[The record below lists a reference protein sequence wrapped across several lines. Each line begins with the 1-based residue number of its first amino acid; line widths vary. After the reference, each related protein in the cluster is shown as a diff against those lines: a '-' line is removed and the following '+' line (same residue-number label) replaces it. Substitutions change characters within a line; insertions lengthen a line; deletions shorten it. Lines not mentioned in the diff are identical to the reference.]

1 VTIAVPV
8 DLADAALTAEMAEDL
23 AVVEAALRDTSFGGD
38 EMFAEVSRHM
48 MQAGGKRFR
57 AMLVL
62 LAARFGDCRD
72 KRIVPAAVAI
82 ELTHL
87 ATLFHDDVMDEAS
100 IRRGSESA
108 NSRFGNSIAILA
120 GDFLFARAS
129 RILADLGPQAIRIQ
143 AETFGRLVDGQLLET
158 VGVREGEDPLDHY
171 MHVITEKT
179 GSLIATSGRFGA
191 MFAGVP
197 DDMADLISDACLRIG
212 VAWQLSDDVLDIASS
227 SAESGKEQ
235 GTDLRQGVRTL
246 PVLYAL
252 RDTSTGQD
260 AVRLR
265 ELLLDADL
273 TDQALHAEALGLLRR
288 SPALEEARQT
298 VRTWIGEASA
308 QLAQLPDVP
317 ARAAFENLCAFVK
330 TRTVL
335 PAVLPALTALPR
347 SPPRALRAVCAPS
360 SLSRSFLAPSL
371 LSPRRPPARFGSRGG
386 RTPIAWGPQGV
397 L

>member
-1 VTIAVPV
+1 MTIAVPV
-8 DLADAALTAEMAEDL
+8 DLADAALAAEMAEDL

-38 EMFAEVSRHM
+38 EMFADVSRHM

-62 LAARFGDCRD
+62 LAARFGDFRD

-100 IRRGSESA
+100 IRRGHESA
-108 NSRFGNSIAILA
+108 NSRFGNSVAILA
-120 GDFLFARAS
+120 GDYLFARAS
-129 RILADLGPQAIRIQ
+129 RILADLGPDAIRIQ

-158 VGVREGEDPLDHY
+158 VGVRPGEDPLDHY

-191 MFAGVP
+191 MFAGLP
-197 DDMADLISDACLRIG
+197 GETADLISEACLRIG
-212 VAWQLSDDVLDIASS
+212 VAWQLSDDVLDIAST

-252 RDTSTGQD
+252 RGASG
-260 AVRLR
+260 RPGR
-265 ELLLDADL
+265 
-273 TDQALHAEALGLLRR
+273 G
-288 SPALEEARQT
+288 PA
-298 VRTWIGEASA
+298 
-308 QLAQLPDVP
+308 
-317 ARAAFENLCAFVK
+317 ARAAARRRPHRPGAARGGAAACCA
-330 TRTVL
+330 
-335 PAVLPALTALPR
+335 
-347 SPPRALRAVCAPS
+347 
-360 SLSRSFLAPSL
+360 
-371 LSPRRPPARFGSRGG
+371 SPRRSRRRGRRSGPGSARRGTCSRSCPTCPPGPPSSPSATSS
-386 RTPIAWGPQGV
+386 TPGPPSASCGPAA
-397 L
+397 

>member
-8 DLADAALTAEMAEDL
+8 DLADAALAAEMAEDL

-38 EMFAEVSRHM
+38 EMFADVSRHM
-48 MQAGGKRFR
+48 MEAGGKRFR

-62 LAARFGDCRD
+62 LAARFGDFRD

-87 ATLFHDDVMDEAS
+87 ATLFHDDVMDEAA
-100 IRRGSESA
+100 IRRGHASA
-108 NSRFGNSIAILA
+108 NSRFGNSVAILA
-120 GDFLFARAS
+120 GDYLFARAS
-129 RILADLGPQAIRIQ
+129 RILSDLGPEAIRIQ

-158 VGVREGEDPLDHY
+158 VGVRAGEDPLDHY

-191 MFAGVP
+191 MFAGLP
-197 DDMADLISDACLRIG
+197 DETADLISEACLRIG
-212 VAWQLSDDVLDIASS
+212 VAWQLSDDVLDIAST

-252 RDTSTGQD
+252 RGTAADAN

-265 ELLLDADL
+265 ELLTEADL
-273 TDQALHAEALGLLRR
+273 TDPALHAEALTLLRK
-288 SPALEEARQT
+288 SPALEEARET
-298 VRTWIGEASA
+298 VRTWVREARDL
-308 QLAQLPDVP
+308 LAQLPDLP
-317 ARAAFENLCAFVK
+317 ARAAFESLCDFVH
-330 TRTVL
+330 TRT
-335 PAVLPALTALPR
+335 A
-347 SPPRALRAVCAPS
+347 
-360 SLSRSFLAPSL
+360 
-371 LSPRRPPARFGSRGG
+371 
-386 RTPIAWGPQGV
+386 
-397 L
+397 

>member
-1 VTIAVPV
+1 VSIALPV

-23 AVVEAALRDTSFGGD
+23 AVIEAVLLDNSFGGD

-62 LAARFGDCRD
+62 LAARFGDSRD
-72 KRIVPAAVAI
+72 KRITSAAVAI

-100 IRRGSESA
+100 IRRGRASA
-108 NSRFGNSIAILA
+108 NSRFGNSVAILA
-120 GDFLFARAS
+120 GDHLFARAS
-129 RILADLGPQAIRIQ
+129 RILSDLGPDAVRIQ

-158 VGVREGEDPLDHY
+158 VGVRPGEDPLDHY

-191 MFAGVP
+191 MFSGLPDEMAG
-197 DDMADLISDACLRIG
+197 LIAEACLRIG
-212 VAWQLSDDVLDIASS
+212 VAWQLSDDVLDIASTE
-227 SAESGKEQ
+227 AESGKEP

-252 RDTSTGQD
+252 RGNGGDPD

-265 ELLLDADL
+265 ELLGEADL
-273 TDQALHAEALGLLRR
+273 TDPELHAEALRRLRA
-288 SPALEEARQT
+288 SPAIAEARQT
-298 VRTWIGEASA
+298 VRDWVTEAQA
-308 QLAQLPDVP
+308 LLAQLPDVP
-317 ARAAFENLCAFVK
+317 ARGAFETLCDFVN
-330 TRTVL
+330 TRTV
-335 PAVLPALTALPR
+335 
-347 SPPRALRAVCAPS
+347 
-360 SLSRSFLAPSL
+360 
-371 LSPRRPPARFGSRGG
+371 
-386 RTPIAWGPQGV
+386 
-397 L
+397 

>member
-1 VTIAVPV
+1 MTITVPV
-8 DLADAALTAEMAEDL
+8 DLADAALTAEMADDL
-23 AVVEAALRDTSFGGD
+23 ALVEAALQETSFGGD
-38 EMFAEVSRHM
+38 EMFAEVSKHM

-100 IRRGSESA
+100 MRRGHESA

-120 GDFLFARAS
+120 GDYLFARAS

-158 VGVREGEDPLDHY
+158 VGVRPGEDPLDHY
-171 MHVITEKT
+171 MHVVAEKT

-191 MFAGVP
+191 IFSGLS
-197 DDMADLISDACLRIG
+197 DDKADLIADACMRIG
-212 VAWQLSDDVLDIASS
+212 VAWQLSDDILDIAST
-227 SAESGKEQ
+227 SAESGKVQ

-252 RDTSTGQD
+252 RGTATDPD

-265 ELLLDADL
+265 ELLSLDQLADP
-273 TDQALHAEALGLLRR
+273 ALHAEALGLLRS
-288 SPALEEARQT
+288 SPAVEEARET
-298 VRTWIGEASA
+298 VRTWIAEARA
-308 QLAQLPDVP
+308 LLAQLPAVP
-317 ARAAFENLCAFVK
+317 ARAAFESLCDFVN
-330 TRTVL
+330 TRT
-335 PAVLPALTALPR
+335 A
-347 SPPRALRAVCAPS
+347 
-360 SLSRSFLAPSL
+360 
-371 LSPRRPPARFGSRGG
+371 
-386 RTPIAWGPQGV
+386 
-397 L
+397 